1 MKLRDRLRIAV
12 DFDLWNEGMP
22 TRVLAFR
29 AAARPVGAPVQIDG
43 VAWWRDGESLVPM
56 PQEILRSI

>member
-1 MKLRDRLRIAV
+1 
-12 DFDLWNEGMP
+12 MP